1 MAMDE
6 VGLGK
11 SLQMARQKVGITQQE
26 LCQRAGLSYSTLAK
40 IERGAIKSPSIF
52 TIMRISEA
60 LGVDLNDLLGATLST
75 TTPNLKKR
83 SKTGVRFV
91 YFDINGCLV
100 RFYHKAFTKIASE
113 TGLGAESIE
122 TAFWHFNDIAC
133 RGEISLDQFDTKFS
147 EKLNIPK
154 IDWKKYYLEAVE
166 PIPEMQELIVS
177 VAKDYRVGLLSN
189 IMSGLIDALKG
200 RGFIPDIT
208 YDAIIDSSQVGAV
221 KPEAKIYEIAEAKS
235 GVAASEILLVDD
247 SRSNLMAAEKMGW
260 HVLWFD
266 DYEPQDS
273 IPKIKQALEAD
284 ASQA

>member
-1 MAMDE
+1 
-6 VGLGK
+6 
-11 SLQMARQKVGITQQE
+11 
-26 LCQRAGLSYSTLAK
+26 
-40 IERGAIKSPSIF
+40 
-52 TIMRISEA
+52 
-60 LGVDLNDLLGATLST
+60 
-75 TTPNLKKR
+75 
-83 SKTGVRFV
+83 
-91 YFDINGCLV
+91 
-100 RFYHKAFTKIASE
+100 
-113 TGLGAESIE
+113 
-122 TAFWHFNDIAC
+122 
-133 RGEISLDQFDTKFS
+133 
-147 EKLNIPK
+147 
-154 IDWKKYYLEAVE
+154 
-166 PIPEMQELIVS
+166 
-177 VAKDYRVGLLSN
+177 
-189 IMSGLIDALKG
+189 MSGLIDALKG